1 MEHLKKRDRK
11 KERKREKYEVEKK
24 RASFRFFSPSSGA
37 NSGAKKPFL
46 PSGVGNKRK
55 EGEKTFKTH
64 LRRVDIFESAKQLVH
79 RVSAVHVEQDA
90 RPKGR
95 VQVSFHRVEDEIH
108 VSVVLRPHDVS
119 EPVVVVEFLSFFGA
133 KKVSFFIFFLSV
145 SFSRKGG
152 TSSLPDD
159 VGVVVQFLKEHYF
172 PGIVFFVREGREGEC
187 RG

>member
-1 MEHLKKRDRK
+1 M
-11 KERKREKYEVEKK
+11 
-24 RASFRFFSPSSGA
+24 
-37 NSGAKKPFL
+37 
-46 PSGVGNKRK
+46 GNKRK

-79 RVSAVHVEQDA
+79 RVSAVHVEQHA

-95 VQVSFHRVEDEIH
+95 VQVGFHRVEDEID

-119 EPVVVVEFLSFFGA
+119 EPVVVVVEFLSFFGA

-172 PGIVFFVREGREGEC
+172 PGIGFFS
-187 RG
+187 